1 MRSIQLQYRLETFTG
16 RSRFVPG
23 DKMPFIA
30 SPNRTALF
38 ENMPQRDGQPSDGD
52 QCDGNNRQIEPAHL
66 FLIRLRPTDLLVT
79 C

>member
-1 MRSIQLQYRLETFTG
+1 MGLLALFALSPSWLEPKGATSIRRKPLP
-16 RSRFVPG
+16 VP
-23 DKMPFIA
+23 KRA
-30 SPNRTALF
+30 ALF
-38 ENMPQRDGQPSDGD
+38 EKMPQRDAQPSDGD